1 VSGEDPIQV
10 VISPTHLRVGIAD
23 NIDVRL
29 TNSGPGRCTN
39 IVFSIR
45 LQAGLVLL
53 KGVGKIRRTAL
64 AAGESFTTS
73 LRVMASET
81 GLYQLTSP
89 SFSYQDH
96 QGRSRHVKDFAI
108 EITVGPGRQAASR
121 PRLSAELLTE
131 EIGLGEWGLVR
142 GSLTNVGEAD
152 ASEVAVTFTG
162 QAITAGENVPFVV
175 PLLPPGSSH
184 DLTFHVLAREAGTHV
199 PVRLDLS
206 YRGSDGQR
214 YTAEKR
220 HSLRVVRDRA
230 QSAEGMKILFL
241 GASPPGLPQL
251 RIDEETREIEQEI
264 RLGRERDRIQI
275 ATKLAVRRPD
285 ISRALL
291 DAKPDLV
298 HFSGHGGGGEESFV
312 AEDESGRAVP
322 VPVAG
327 LVRLFAVL
335 GNDVRC
341 VLVNACSTQQLA
353 IELSAALPR
362 AYVIGMREPVG
373 DRSAISFSVGFYQAV
388 AAGRSIK
395 EAFGLGTAQM
405 MMAYDS
411 ATAPVLLHGGVV
423 ISVQ

>member
-1 VSGEDPIQV
+1 VTGEDLIEV
-10 VISPTHLRVGIAD
+10 TISPTQLTAGVAEDIE
-23 NIDVRL
+23 IRL
-29 TNSGPGRCTN
+29 TNVGPGRCTN
-39 IVFSIR
+39 IIFR
-45 LQAGLVLL
+45 LRLPVDLVLL
-53 KGVGKIRRTAL
+53 KGTGKIQRNTL
-64 AAGESFTTS
+64 AAGESFSTS
-73 LRVMASET
+73 FRVTASEP
-81 GLYQLTSP
+81 GPYRLTSP

-96 QGRSRHVKDFAI
+96 QGHSRDVKDFAA
-108 EITVGPGRQAASR
+108 EITVVPGQQAVGR
-121 PRLSAELLTE
+121 PRLSAELLTKGIDLAE
-131 EIGLGEWGLVR
+131 WDLLYGNVTNTGEG
-142 GSLTNVGEAD
+142 D
-152 ASEVAVTFTG
+152 ASNVTVTLAG
-162 QAITAGENVPFVV
+162 QAITAGENGPFVV
-175 PLLPPGSSH
+175 PMLAPGSSQE
-184 DLTFHVLAREAGTHV
+184 LTFNVFAREAGTHV
-199 PVRLDLS
+199 PIRFDIS
-206 YRGSDGQR
+206 YRGPDGQR
-214 YTAEKR
+214 YKVEDR
-220 HSLRVVRDRA
+220 HYLRVGRDRVRPA
-230 QSAEGMKILFL
+230 KTTKILFL
-241 GASPPGLPQL
+241 AASPPGLLRL
-251 RIDEETREIEQEI
+251 RIDEEIREIEHEI

-275 ATKLAVRRPD
+275 ASKLAVRRPD

-353 IELSAALPR
+353 MELSEALPR

-388 AAGRSIK
+388 AAGRSIE

-423 ISVQ
+423 ISVR